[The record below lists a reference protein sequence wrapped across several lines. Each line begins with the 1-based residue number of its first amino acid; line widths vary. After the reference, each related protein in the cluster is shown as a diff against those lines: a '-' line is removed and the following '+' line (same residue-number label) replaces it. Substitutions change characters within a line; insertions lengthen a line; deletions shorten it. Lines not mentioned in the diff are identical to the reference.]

1 MKVKRLSNA
10 PVAEV
15 IILVQ
20 SLMLAALGMA
30 AWGATDTIMG
40 CLAVLRNSE
49 NMVAFAT
56 EDAIVTDTGTISTGA
71 AQAVINNF
79 EIVCLSV
86 MSIGTV
92 VAIASLVRLAKKGGL
107 LRG

>member
-1 MKVKRLSNA
+1 MKVKRLSN
-10 PVAEV
+10 VAVGEA

-20 SLMLAALGMA
+20 SLLLMALGMA
-30 AWGATDTIMG
+30 AWGASDTIMG
-40 CLAVLRNSE
+40 CLDVLRNGE

-92 VAIASLVRLAKKGGL
+92 VAIASLVRLAKKGGFR
-107 LRG
+107 RG